1 MSTLLSPR
9 VLAVIKNALKNVV
22 DTFFKTPIIIHH
34 RPNTVLAK
42 YGETVQ
48 LNSTRDVPFNALS
61 NYSVGTDGRY
71 ITIKQGPVGQ
81 ELHDGWRLFLWKAD
95 VDAANLVIDEESDT
109 VSMGGKEYHFRFG
122 ANSANFGD
130 LGPLLIEL
138 EIHLD
143 KE

>member
-1 MSTLLSPR
+1 MPSLLPPR
-9 VLAVIKNALKNVV
+9 VQAVIKKALKDVV
-22 DTFFKTPIIIHH
+22 DTFFKTAVTIHH
-34 RPNTVLAK
+34 RPTTTLAK
-42 YGETVQ
+42 YGEGVTTTPQ
-48 LNSTRDVPFNALS
+48 DHNFNALS

-81 ELHDGWRLFLWKAD
+81 ELHDGWRIYLWKQD
-95 VDAANLVIDEESDT
+95 VDDVNLVIDPESDT
-109 VSMGGKEYHFRFG
+109 ISMGGKEYHFRFG
-122 ANSANFGD
+122 ANSAEFAD